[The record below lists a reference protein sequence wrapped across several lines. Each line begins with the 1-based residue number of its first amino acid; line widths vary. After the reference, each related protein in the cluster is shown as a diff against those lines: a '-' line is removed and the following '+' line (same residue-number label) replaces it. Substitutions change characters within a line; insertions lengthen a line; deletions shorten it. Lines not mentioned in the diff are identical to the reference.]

1 MKKIK
6 SKALFAVGI
15 LMLVLAVFLLSWP
28 SIEVQESVRMLLV
41 AEVIVFG
48 ISIIISSFSWEAVNN
63 DKKQPPDERSE
74 LIRLNAKARSFDIV
88 TGIML
93 LFPSLFNL
101 FYNGTD
107 RLGQYITV
115 TVYGMLAISWLI
127 KAVLLIFYE
136 RNG

>member
-6 SKALFAVGI
+6 SKAMLVVGI
-15 LMLVLAVFLLSWP
+15 FMVLAGFLLSWR
-28 SIEVQESVRMLLV
+28 SSEIQGSVRMLLV
-41 AEVIVFG
+41 IEAIVFG
-48 ISIIISSFSWEAVNN
+48 LSIMISSFSWEAVNN

-107 RLGQYITV
+107 RLDQYITV

>member
-15 LMLVLAVFLLSWP
+15 FMLVLAGFLLSWR
-28 SIEVQESVRMLLV
+28 SSEVQETVRILLV
-41 AEVIVFG
+41 TEVIVFG
-48 ISIIISSFSWEAVNN
+48 ISIMISSFSWEAVNN

-101 FYNGTD
+101 FYNGSD
-107 RLGQYITV
+107 RLDQYITV

>member
-15 LMLVLAVFLLSWP
+15 LMLVLAAIFLFWRSG
-28 SIEVQESVRMLLV
+28 EVQGSVRALLII
-41 AEVIVFG
+41 EMIVFG
-48 ISIIISSFSWEAVNN
+48 ISIMISSFSWEVVNN

-107 RLGQYITV
+107 RLDQYITV

>member
-6 SKALFAVGI
+6 SKAMLVLGI
-15 LMLVLAVFLLSWP
+15 FMLVLAGFLLSWR
-28 SIEVQESVRMLLV
+28 SSEVQETVRILLV
-41 AEVIVFG
+41 TEVIVFG
-48 ISIIISSFSWEAVNN
+48 ISIMISSFSWEAVNN

-101 FYNGTD
+101 FYNGSD
-107 RLGQYITV
+107 RLDQYITV

>member
-6 SKALFAVGI
+6 SKAMLVVGI
-15 LMLVLAVFLLSWP
+15 FMVLAGFLLSWR
-28 SIEVQESVRMLLV
+28 SSEVQGSVRMLLV
-41 AEVIVFG
+41 IEAIVFG
-48 ISIIISSFSWEAVNN
+48 LSIMISSFSWEAVNN

-74 LIRLNAKARSFDIV
+74 LIRLNAKARSYDIV

-93 LFPSLFNL
+93 LFPPLFNL
-101 FYNGTD
+101 LYNGTD
-107 RLGQYITV
+107 RLDQYITV